1 MEEQKLDRRQIFK
14 IRDKIKASSAAENS
28 LKAVNSGTLAKM
40 VEKQGHM
47 DEVLELDRK
56 APSSD
61 SVFKPFPCQPRYVYY
76 RCHFH

>member
-1 MEEQKLDRRQIFK
+1 MEDQKLDRRQIFK

-28 LKAVNSGTLAKM
+28 LESSEQWNIGKM